1 MARTLTYR
9 SEERPPVTLRSFIDD
24 IGSVS
29 RTIAVVGDDATS
41 PLEALLADT
50 FGDQPIDVESSATVP
65 VDSDIDPEIAD
76 ALERDG
82 DTAVLLEAGMPVAAS
97 PMSDLYDSLLAINS
111 DLFVTGARGVGDID
125 LPAVLAALDETR
137 LRLRGYPR
145 SHKEKLLL
153 ILISRYIEQHAW
165 AAGSGTLRSGFQHL
179 ERIDDEIGTREVY
192 AELTTTDVDV
202 HVYGLESDVATAVDL
217 DVTRHTGTGAE
228 YRDGWFVV
236 YEPDETAA
244 LENDPAP
251 DPIALVCLEIEPGVW
266 DGFWTYDPDRVAG
279 IGAYVEQE
287 L

>member
-1 MARTLTYR
+1 M
-9 SEERPPVTLRSFIDD
+9 TLRSFIDD
-24 IGSVS
+24 VGSVS

-41 PLEALLADT
+41 PLEELLAET
-50 FGDQPIDVESSATVP
+50 FANQSVAIESSAEHP
-65 VDSDIDPEIAD
+65 FDSDIDPEIAD

-82 DTAVLLEAGMPVAAS
+82 DTAVLLEEGAPVAAS
-97 PMSDLYDSLLAINS
+97 PMSELYDSLLAINS

-137 LRLRGYPR
+137 LRLQGYPR

-165 AAGSGTLRSGFQHL
+165 VAGSGTLRSGFQQL
-179 ERIDDEIGTREVY
+179 ERIDDEIGTRDVY
-192 AELTTTDVDV
+192 AELAATDVDV
-202 HVYGLESDVATAVDL
+202 HVYGLESDAAVAVDL

-236 YEPDETAA
+236 YEPDEAAA
-244 LENDPAP
+244 LETDRAP
-251 DPIALVCLEIEPGVW
+251 DSVALVCLEIEPGLW
-266 DGFWTYDPDRVAG
+266 DGFWTYDPDRVAA
-279 IGAYVEQE
+279 IGAYVGRE